1 MLAELI
7 TEKPHRAPQSLHQ
20 RDPRPPTQSCKPA
33 HIQLFL
39 RGAIGFAGIPEDLAG
54 EARCSGHSFGELA
67 DRQIHAGAHIEELLI
82 VGPWL
87 PVLQGKHAGLAQI
100 IHMQELAQGGTAAP
114 TGHAG
119 VAALGRFVE
128 TTDQGW
134 QHVAVGGVVVVA
146 RAIQVGG
153 HQADGIKAVL
163 PAQRLTQLDAGDLG
177 DRVPLIG
184 GLERAGEQRF
194 LANRLLGELGV
205 DAAAAKKQ
213 QAPHPGAPGRFDHVG
228 LDLEVVEQEI
238 SRVAVVGL
246 DAAHLGRRQ
255 HHHRGRV
262 LAEPTLHILAV
273 FQIQLG
279 AAGREQVAVARPLQ
293 SPADGA
299 ARHAAVAGH
308 EDAVFRG
315 DQAIHQLIPPGWST
329 SGLSWFSMDPRSMA
343 ERVVNVHEA
352 KTHFSRLI
360 DAAHAG
366 ETILVAKGG
375 KPWARLVPLEQPRP
389 RRQAGV
395 LAGSITLPAP
405 ELLLEPLPEEELAA
419 FEQPLF

>member
-1 MLAELI
+1 M
-7 TEKPHRAPQSLHQ
+7 
-20 RDPRPPTQSCKPA
+20 
-33 HIQLFL
+33 
-39 RGAIGFAGIPEDLAG
+39 DLAL
-54 EARCSGHSFGELA
+54 ESCSHRHCFGELA
-67 DRQIHAGAHIEELLI
+67 DRQIQACPHIEELLL
-82 VGPWL
+82 VWPRL
-87 PVLQGKHAGLAQI
+87 PVLQREHAGLAQI
-100 IHMQELAQGGTAAP
+100 IHMQKFPLGGATAPA
-114 TGHAG
+114 GHAG
-119 VAALGRFVE
+119 VATLGRFVE
-128 TTDQGW
+128 TTDQRR
-134 QHVAVGGVVVVA
+134 QHMAVGGVIVVA

-153 HQADGIKAVL
+153 QLHRRRLRLQADGIKAVL

-177 DRVPLIG
+177 DRIPLIG
-184 GLERAGEQRF
+184 GLQGPGEQRF

-205 DAAAAKKQ
+205 DAAAAQKQ
-213 QAPHPGAPGRFDHVG
+213 QAPHAAAPGRFNHVG
-228 LDLEVVEQEI
+228 LDLEVIEQKI
-238 SRVAVVGL
+238 SRMSVVGL
-246 DAAHLGRRQ
+246 NAAHLGGRQ
-255 HHHRGRV
+255 HHHRGLV
-262 LAEPTLHILAV
+262 LLEPALHGRAV

-279 AAGREQVAVARPLQ
+279 ATGREQVAVAGPLQ
-293 SPADGA
+293 RPADGA

-308 EDAVFRG
+308 EDAVVGG
-315 DQAIHQLIPPGWST
+315 DHAIHQLMPPAWST
-329 SGLSWFSMDPRSMA
+329 SGLSWFPMDPHPMA

-419 FEQPLF
+419 WEQPLL